1 MKVAFR
7 STKVALLYA
16 GFSLL
21 SRSERR
27 LSCCKRC
34 PVPFLYQCTF
44 RGEAERYESRISVH
58 EGCAFVRRVFAT
70 FAERKA
76 TILLQKVSGTF
87 FVPLHLSRRG

>member
-44 RGEAERYESRISVH
+44 RGEAERYESRLSFR
-58 EGCAFVRRVFAT
+58 EDWCFCTQGFRYFRGSLERR
-70 FAERKA
+70 
-76 TILLQKVSGTF
+76 
-87 FVPLHLSRRG
+87 